1 MCLSLSLS
9 FFGQVKSSH
18 HADQMSQRSQVSRI
32 ALWRCCLNVFVFV
45 IVIVIVIVIVL
56 LARSCRL
63 THVSSSLWSNVSE
76 VTNPKD
82 CSLKVCS
89 ESICLCHYY
98 LPWGG
103 CCGNFRVLTIHH
115 LALIS
120 KWKELLP
127 TLVNLQLV
135 TNNFVHSGSDFFLQ
149 PVCFWANRMIWL
161 NRQVR

>member
-1 MCLSLSLS
+1 MTADDDDIKNYAVNHCYCYSLIDWVLILFTTTRLELNSKSKTTTRRGLVLIKCLRGHKSQGLLFEGVLWKYLSLSLS
-9 FFGQVKSSH
+9 
-18 HADQMSQRSQVSRI
+18 
-32 ALWRCCLNVFVFV
+32 
-45 IVIVIVIVIVL
+45 
-56 LARSCRL
+56 
-63 THVSSSLWSNVSE
+63 
-76 VTNPKD
+76 
-82 CSLKVCS
+82 
-89 ESICLCHYY
+89 

-103 CCGNFRVLTIHH
+103 CCGNFRVLTIHN